1 MGRRGKKKT
10 GPEQESG
17 PWMKAS
23 ADRISK
29 HQAIRGDASIGVTEE
44 TFIELGTR
52 PRRAIAAGEP
62 VAPAAEEGAEF
73 RTTEEVMAMVH
84 RGGEEGLVASGY
96 SPDRHTVYICGRPVQ
111 VFVKSH
117 GSLTMTSQH
126 ILNLSVC
133 PCFPDV
139 LPDSKHES
147 KSDFVSEDGHR
158 EIEFVAISGG

>member
-1 MGRRGKKKT
+1 MGCRGKK
-10 GPEQESG
+10 GPEQQSG
-17 PWMKAS
+17 PWMEA
-23 ADRISK
+23 ARARLRQ
-29 HQAIRGDASIGVTEE
+29 HEEARGDATTGLSEE
-44 TFIELGTR
+44 LFVQLGTR
-52 PRRAIAAGEP
+52 PRRALAAGEL
-62 VAPAAEEGAEF
+62 VAPAAEEATDF
-73 RTTEEVMAMVH
+73 RTSEEVMAMVH

>member
-1 MGRRGKKKT
+1 M
-10 GPEQESG
+10 Q
-17 PWMKAS
+17 AS
-23 ADRISK
+23 HERITM
-29 HQAIRGDASIGVTEE
+29 HRAIPGDATHGVSEE
-44 TFIELGTR
+44 TSKELATR
-52 PRRAIAAGEP
+52 PLQAIAAGEP
-62 VAPAAEEGAEF
+62 VAPGAEEGSEI

>member
-1 MGRRGKKKT
+1 MGRRGKKT
-10 GPEQESG
+10 PEQESG
-17 PWMKAS
+17 PWMQAS
-23 ADRISK
+23 ADRINK
-29 HQAIRGDASIGVTEE
+29 QQAIRGDASAGVTEE

-62 VAPAAEEGAEF
+62 VAPATERSEV

-84 RGGEEGLVASGY
+84 RGGQEGLVASGY

-111 VFVKSH
+111 VFVKSR

>member
-1 MGRRGKKKT
+1 
-10 GPEQESG
+10 
-17 PWMKAS
+17 
-23 ADRISK
+23 
-29 HQAIRGDASIGVTEE
+29 
-44 TFIELGTR
+44 
-52 PRRAIAAGEP
+52 
-62 VAPAAEEGAEF
+62 
-73 RTTEEVMAMVH
+73 MVH
-84 RGGEEGLVASGY
+84 RSGEEGLVASGY

-158 EIEFVAISGG
+158 EIEFVATSGG